1 MTLYIAVDG
10 PSGAG
15 KSTVCRAV
23 ARELGMA
30 YLDTGAMYRIIT
42 LAALRAGLTPDHTQ
56 EIVDLLNSIDIS
68 VSADPEATRFY
79 LNGED
84 VTSEIRDAEV
94 TAQVSAISAIPEVR
108 EKLVELQ
115 RELASSG
122 SGAIVD
128 GRDIGT
134 VVLPDAPL
142 KIFLTASPEERA
154 RRRVEQDRAEGR
166 EAHFDEVLASVVAR
180 DTADSTRAVSPLRQA
195 EDAIVVDSTG
205 NEFSQTVAIIAQVA
219 RDVQSIERPTSSA
232 TQEAAVPHNTDNTTE
247 GVDASWDGS
256 DDALLAGQYDAD
268 LDEYDDSN
276 EEAWERLAAEY
287 LADDEED
294 RGYEEELLPVVAV
307 VGRPNVGKSTL
318 VNRFI
323 GRREAIVEDFPGV
336 TRDRNSYEALWNGR
350 RFMVTDTGGWE
361 PDAKGMHK
369 EIAHQAEMAMTTAD
383 IIVLVVDATVG
394 VTITDE
400 IVARSLLRSD
410 IPVLV
415 AANKSDS
422 PNADGD
428 AAEFWA
434 LGLGE
439 PHPISSLH
447 GRGAA
452 DLLDE
457 IVEMLPEKPRRGE
470 SSLTGVRRIALVG
483 KPNVGKSS
491 LLNKLAGE
499 SRSVVDDASGTTV
512 DPVDSIVELDGRLW
526 HFVDTAGLRKRV
538 GQAQGHEY
546 YASLRTQ
553 AAIEAAE
560 VVIMLIDASQPI
572 TEQDQ
577 RVVNMVLEAGR
588 AVILAYNKWD
598 LVDEDRRHE
607 LEREIERDLKQL
619 SWAKRVNI
627 SATTGR
633 ALQKLVP
640 AIDEALESWD
650 KRISTSQLNQWL
662 KEVVAATPPPMRGGR
677 LPRVL
682 FATQAATRPPT
693 FALFTTR
700 FLEAGYRRFLERKL
714 RESFGFTG
722 SPIRISVRVREK
734 RRK

>member
-15 KSTVCRAV
+15 KSTVFRAV

-42 LAALRAGLTPDHTQ
+42 LAALRAGLTPDQ
-56 EIVDLLNSIDIS
+56 SPAIIDLLDSIDIS

-79 LNGED
+79 LNEED
-84 VTSEIRDAEV
+84 VTAEIREGEV
-94 TAQVSAISAIPEVR
+94 TAQVSAVSAIPEVR
-108 EKLVELQ
+108 ERLVELQ
-115 RELASSG
+115 RELARTG
-122 SGAIVD
+122 NGAIVD

-154 RRRVEQDRAEGR
+154 RRRVVQDRAEGR
-166 EAHFDEVLASVVAR
+166 EAHFDDVLASVIAR
-180 DTADSTRAVSPLRQA
+180 DKADSTRAVSPLRKA

-205 NEFSQTVAIIAQVA
+205 NEFPQTVAIITQLAREIQFTQPHTA
-219 RDVQSIERPTSSA
+219 RD
-232 TQEAAVPHNTDNTTE
+232 TQEATTVEPTEDLNETGDAAWDN
-247 GVDASWDGS
+247 SN
-256 DDALLAGQYDAD
+256 DALSAQHYDAD
-268 LDEYDDSN
+268 LDEYDESN
-276 EEAWERLAAEY
+276 EEAWERLAAKY
-287 LADDEED
+287 LAEEEEH
-294 RGYEEELLPVVAV
+294 RGYDEELLPVVAV

-369 EIAHQAEMAMTTAD
+369 EIANQAERAMKTAD
-383 IIVLVVDATVG
+383 VIVLVVDATVG

-457 IVEMLPEKPRRGE
+457 IVELLPEHPRRGE
-470 SSLTGVRRIALVG
+470 TSLSGVRRVALVG

-491 LLNKLAGE
+491 LLNKLSGE

-546 YASLRTQ
+546 YASLRTT

-577 RVVNMVLEAGR
+577 RVVNMVRDAGR

-598 LVDEDRRHE
+598 LVDEDRRYE

-662 KEVVAATPPPMRGGR
+662 NEVVAATPPPMRGGR

>member
-1 MTLYIAVDG
+1 MTFYIAVDG

-23 ARELGMA
+23 AQELGMA

-42 LAALRAGLTPDHTQ
+42 LAVLRAGLSSDDTAA
-56 EIVDLLNSIDIS
+56 IVKLLDETDIS
-68 VSADPEATRFY
+68 VSSDPNKTYFY

-84 VTSEIRDAEV
+84 VTAEIREADV
-94 TAQVSAISAIPEVR
+94 TAHVSAVSAIPEVR
-108 EKLVELQ
+108 EKLVEFQ
-115 RELASSG
+115 RKLACSG
-122 SGAIVD
+122 CGAIVD

-154 RRRVEQDRAEGR
+154 RRRLEQDLAEGR
-166 EAHFDEVLASVVAR
+166 TTTFDEVLSSVLAR
-180 DTADSTRAVSPLRQA
+180 DKADSTRAVSPLRQA

-205 NEFSQTVAIIAQVA
+205 NEFSQTVSIIAQLA
-219 RDVQSIERPTSSA
+219 REKQAAEGDCGDENVESNDSS
-232 TQEAAVPHNTDNTTE
+232 
-247 GVDASWDGS
+247 
-256 DDALLAGQYDAD
+256 YDAD
-268 LDEYDDSN
+268 LGEYDAST
-276 EEAWERLAAEY
+276 EEAWERLAADY
-287 LADDEED
+287 LTDEDIDHTQEK
-294 RGYEEELLPVVAV
+294 ELLPVVAV

-361 PDAKGMHK
+361 PDAKGMNK
-369 EIAHQAEMAMTTAD
+369 EIAKQAESAMQTAD
-383 IIVLVVDATVG
+383 IIVLVVDSTVG

-400 IVARSLLRSD
+400 IAARSLLRSD

-428 AAEFWA
+428 AADFWS

-439 PHPISSLH
+439 PHPISGLH

-457 IVEMLPEKPRRGE
+457 IVTLLPEHPRRGE
-470 SSLTGVRRIALVG
+470 TALTGVRRVALVG

-491 LLNKLAGE
+491 LLNKLSGE
-499 SRSVVDDASGTTV
+499 NRSVVDDASGTTV
-512 DPVDSIVELDGRLW
+512 DPVDSLVELDGQLW

-546 YASLRTQ
+546 YASLRTK
-553 AAIEAAE
+553 AAIETAE

-588 AVILAYNKWD
+588 AVVLAYNKWD
-598 LVDEDRRHE
+598 LVDEERQRE
-607 LEREIERDLKQL
+607 LEREIERDLQQL
-619 SWAKRVNI
+619 SWAKSINI
-627 SATTGR
+627 SAATGR
-633 ALQKLVP
+633 SLQKLVP
-640 AIDEALESWD
+640 AIEEALESWD
-650 KRISTSQLNQWL
+650 KRIPTGQLNQWL

-714 RESFGFTG
+714 RESFGFSG

-734 RRK
+734 RR

>member
-23 ARELGMA
+23 AGELGMA

-42 LAALRAGLTPDHTQ
+42 LAALRAGLTPDQ
-56 EIVDLLNSIDIS
+56 SPAIIDLLDSIDIS

-79 LNGED
+79 LNEED
-84 VTSEIRDAEV
+84 VTAEIREGEV
-94 TAQVSAISAIPEVR
+94 TAQVSAVSAIPEVR
-108 EKLVELQ
+108 ERLVELQ
-115 RELASSG
+115 RELARTG
-122 SGAIVD
+122 NGVIVD

-154 RRRVEQDRAEGR
+154 RRRVVQDRAEGR
-166 EAHFDEVLASVVAR
+166 EAHFDDVLASVIAR
-180 DTADSTRAVSPLRQA
+180 DKADSTRAVSPLRKA

-205 NEFSQTVAIIAQVA
+205 NEFPQTVAIITQLAREIQFTQPHTA
-219 RDVQSIERPTSSA
+219 RD
-232 TQEAAVPHNTDNTTE
+232 TQEATTVEPTEDLNETGDAAWDN
-247 GVDASWDGS
+247 SN
-256 DDALLAGQYDAD
+256 DALSAQHYDAD
-268 LDEYDDSN
+268 LDEYDESN
-276 EEAWERLAAEY
+276 EEAWERLAAKY
-287 LADDEED
+287 LAEEEEH
-294 RGYEEELLPVVAV
+294 RGYDEELLPVVAV

-369 EIAHQAEMAMTTAD
+369 EIANQAERAMKTAD
-383 IIVLVVDATVG
+383 VIVLVVDATVG

-457 IVEMLPEKPRRGE
+457 IVELLPEHPRRGE
-470 SSLTGVRRIALVG
+470 TSLSGVRRVALVG

-491 LLNKLAGE
+491 LLNKLSGE

-546 YASLRTQ
+546 YASLRTT

-577 RVVNMVLEAGR
+577 RVVNMVLDAGR

-598 LVDEDRRHE
+598 LVDEDRRYE

-662 KEVVAATPPPMRGGR
+662 NEVVAATPPPMRGGR

>member
-1 MTLYIAVDG
+1 MDYTE
-10 PSGAG
+10 
-15 KSTVCRAV
+15 
-23 ARELGMA
+23 EL
-30 YLDTGAMYRIIT
+30 
-42 LAALRAGLTPDHTQ
+42 
-56 EIVDLLNSIDIS
+56 
-68 VSADPEATRFY
+68 
-79 LNGED
+79 
-84 VTSEIRDAEV
+84 
-94 TAQVSAISAIPEVR
+94 
-108 EKLVELQ
+108 
-115 RELASSG
+115 
-122 SGAIVD
+122 
-128 GRDIGT
+128 
-134 VVLPDAPL
+134 
-142 KIFLTASPEERA
+142 
-154 RRRVEQDRAEGR
+154 
-166 EAHFDEVLASVVAR
+166 DE
-180 DTADSTRAVSPLRQA
+180 
-195 EDAIVVDSTG
+195 
-205 NEFSQTVAIIAQVA
+205 
-219 RDVQSIERPTSSA
+219 
-232 TQEAAVPHNTDNTTE
+232 TD
-247 GVDASWDGS
+247 DASWDGS
-256 DDALLAGQYDAD
+256 NDALSSQHYDGD

-287 LADDEED
+287 LAEDEES
-294 RGYEEELLPVVAV
+294 RGYDEELLPVVAV

-369 EIAHQAEMAMTTAD
+369 EIAKQAEIAMKTAD
-383 IIVLVVDATVG
+383 VIVLVVDATVG

-400 IVARSLLRSD
+400 IVSRSLLRAD

-428 AAEFWA
+428 AAEFWS

-457 IVEMLPEKPRRGE
+457 IVELLPEHPRRGE
-470 SSLTGVRRIALVG
+470 TSLSGVRRVALVG

-491 LLNKLAGE
+491 LLNKLSGE
-499 SRSVVDDASGTTV
+499 SRSVVDNASGTTV

-546 YASLRTQ
+546 YASLRTK

-560 VVIMLIDASQPI
+560 VVIILIDASQPI

-577 RVVNMVLEAGR
+577 RVVNMVLDAGR

-598 LVDEDRRHE
+598 LVDEDRRYE

-662 KEVVAATPPPMRGGR
+662 KEVVAETPPPMRGGR

-700 FLEAGYRRFLERKL
+700 FLEGGYRRFLERKL

-722 SPIRISVRVREK
+722 SPIRISIRVREK

>member
-1 MTLYIAVDG
+1 MEPTEDLN
-10 PSGAG
+10 
-15 KSTVCRAV
+15 
-23 ARELGMA
+23 E
-30 YLDTGAMYRIIT
+30 TGD
-42 LAALRAGLTPDHTQ
+42 AAWD
-56 EIVDLLNSIDIS
+56 NS
-68 VSADPEATRFY
+68 
-79 LNGED
+79 N
-84 VTSEIRDAEV
+84 
-94 TAQVSAISAIPEVR
+94 
-108 EKLVELQ
+108 
-115 RELASSG
+115 
-122 SGAIVD
+122 
-128 GRDIGT
+128 
-134 VVLPDAPL
+134 
-142 KIFLTASPEERA
+142 
-154 RRRVEQDRAEGR
+154 
-166 EAHFDEVLASVVAR
+166 
-180 DTADSTRAVSPLRQA
+180 
-195 EDAIVVDSTG
+195 
-205 NEFSQTVAIIAQVA
+205 
-219 RDVQSIERPTSSA
+219 
-232 TQEAAVPHNTDNTTE
+232 
-247 GVDASWDGS
+247 
-256 DDALLAGQYDAD
+256 DALSAQHYDAD
-268 LDEYDDSN
+268 LDEYDESN
-276 EEAWERLAAEY
+276 EEAWERLAAKY
-287 LADDEED
+287 LAEEEEH
-294 RGYEEELLPVVAV
+294 RGYDEELLPVVAV

-369 EIAHQAEMAMTTAD
+369 EIANQAERAMKTAD
-383 IIVLVVDATVG
+383 VIVLVVDATVG

-457 IVEMLPEKPRRGE
+457 IVELLPEHPRRGE
-470 SSLTGVRRIALVG
+470 TSLSGVRRVALVG

-491 LLNKLAGE
+491 LLNKLSGE

-546 YASLRTQ
+546 YASLRTT

-577 RVVNMVLEAGR
+577 RVVNMVLDAGR

-598 LVDEDRRHE
+598 LVDEDRRYE

-662 KEVVAATPPPMRGGR
+662 NEVVAATPPPMRGGR